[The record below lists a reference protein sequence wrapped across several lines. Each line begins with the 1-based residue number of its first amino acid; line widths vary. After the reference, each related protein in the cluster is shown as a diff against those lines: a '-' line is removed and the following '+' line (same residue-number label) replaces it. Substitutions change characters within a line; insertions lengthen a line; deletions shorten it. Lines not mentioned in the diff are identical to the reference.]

1 MDCVLFV
8 EKELN
13 CGEVNRYG
21 KMEGLGNVY
30 ENDVNV

>member
-1 MDCVLFV
+1 MLLFV
-8 EKELN
+8 EKKLN

-30 ENDVNV
+30 ESDVND